1 MSEKKLVYLATPY
14 AGDVLENIQTA
25 QNACRYAMAQGTVPI
40 AVHLMYPQFLDDGS
54 VEEREAGMQMGIRV
68 LEACDELWLFG
79 DRMSSEMQRELEA
92 AEQLG
97 IPVQRISGQELV
109 SWLEEGPEQS
119 FFGMELRGC

>member
-1 MSEKKLVYLATPY
+1 MSEKKLVYIASPY

-25 QNACRYAMAQGTVPI
+25 QNACRYAMAQGVVPI
-40 AVHLMYPQFLDDGS
+40 EVHLMYPQFLDDGS

-79 DRMSSEMQRELEA
+79 NRMSSGMQRELEA

-97 IPVQRISGQELV
+97 IPVQRISGYELA
-109 SWLEEGPEQS
+109 SCLEERLEQKFS
-119 FFGMELRGC
+119 GM

>member
-1 MSEKKLVYLATPY
+1 MFISSPY
-14 AGDVLENIQTA
+14 AGNVEANTA
-25 QNACRYAMAQGTVPI
+25 FAKAACLFAVKQGVVPI

>member
-1 MSEKKLVYLATPY
+1 MYL
-14 AGDVLENIQTA
+14 
-25 QNACRYAMAQGTVPI
+25 
-40 AVHLMYPQFLDDGS
+40 QFLDDNS
-54 VEEREAGMQMGIRV
+54 VEEREAGTRMGIRV
-68 LEACDELWLFG
+68 LACDELWLFG
-79 DRMSSEMQRELEA
+79 DGMSSGMQRELEA